1 MDILTNYTY
10 YLKYTMLN
18 TLDFSMLLDDLNVLQ
33 KLNKKMLTTCNTS
46 QPAKLKIAATG
57 D

>member
-1 MDILTNYTY
+1 MDILTNY

-33 KLNKKMLTTCNTS
+33 KLNKKMLTTCNTL
-46 QPAKLKIAATG
+46 QPAKLEIAATG